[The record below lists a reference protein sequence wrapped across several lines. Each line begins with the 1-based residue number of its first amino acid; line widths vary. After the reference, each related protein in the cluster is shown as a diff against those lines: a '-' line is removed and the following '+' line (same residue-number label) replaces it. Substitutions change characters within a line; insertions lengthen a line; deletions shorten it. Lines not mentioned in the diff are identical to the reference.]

1 MYRNKKNEGSFK
13 KIKIMKLF
21 LIGTGLIGGSMS
33 KDLRNLLDK
42 IQIHGIDKNEVNIK
56 HAKNIG
62 VIDNIDCLE
71 NLNNAD
77 RVILSVPV
85 NESLKILPFILDNL
99 RKDALVWDVGSTKF
113 SLCKLVE
120 KHSKRDQFLATHPIA
135 GNEFSGPKASVE
147 NLFNGKIQILCETN
161 RTRPDLLH
169 WAESVFDS
177 LGMKIR
183 YMDPEEHDKKMAIVS
198 HLSHISSFMLG
209 KTVMESEKN
218 NQNILDFAGSGFES
232 TVRLAKSSPEMWTS
246 IFKDNS
252 KNIMEILDAYIENL
266 KQFKF
271 KIENENYS
279 DLKNQMIKTNRLK
292 KILDT
297 IKPKN

>member
-1 MYRNKKNEGSFK
+1 
-13 KIKIMKLF
+13 MKLF

-42 IQIHGIDKNEVNIK
+42 IQIHGIDKNEINIEY
-56 HAKNIG
+56 AKNIG
-62 VIDNIDCLE
+62 VIDNIDSLE
-71 NLNNAD
+71 NLNSAD

-85 NESLKILPFILDNL
+85 SESLKLLPFILDNL
-99 RKDALVWDVGSTKF
+99 KKDALVWDVGSTKF
-113 SLCKLVE
+113 SLCKSVE
-120 KHSKRDQFLATHPIA
+120 KHPKRNQFLATHPIA
-135 GNEFSGPKASVE
+135 GNEFSGPKASIK

-161 RTRPDLLH
+161 KTRPDLLQ
-169 WAESVFDS
+169 WAESIFNS

-183 YMDPEEHDKKMAIVS
+183 YMNPEDHDKKMAIVS

-246 IFKDNS
+246 IFKDNRE
-252 KNIMEILDAYIENL
+252 NILEILDAYVENL
-266 KQFKF
+266 KQFQG
-271 KIENENYS
+271 KIKNENYV
-279 DLKNQMIKTNRLK
+279 DLKSQMVKTNKLK

>member
-1 MYRNKKNEGSFK
+1 
-13 KIKIMKLF
+13 MKFF

-33 KDLRNLLDK
+33 KYLRNLLGN
-42 IQIHGIDKNEVNIK
+42 IQIHGIDKNELIVRR
-56 HAKNIG
+56 AKNIG
-62 VIDNIDCLE
+62 LIDIIDSFE
-71 NLNNAD
+71 NLNIAD

-85 NESLKILPFILDNL
+85 SESLKILPFILDNL
-99 RKDALVWDVGSTKF
+99 NKDALVWDVGSTKF

-135 GNEFSGPKASVE
+135 GNELSGPDASIE
-147 NLFNGKIQILCETN
+147 NLFNGKIQILCQTN
-161 RTRPDLLH
+161 KTRPDLLQ
-169 WAESVFDS
+169 WAESIFN
-177 LGMKIR
+177 LMGMKIR
-183 YMDPEEHDKKMAIVS
+183 YMKPEEHDKKMAIVS

-232 TVRLAKSSPEMWTS
+232 TVRLAKSSPEMWSS
-246 IFKDNS
+246 IFKDNRE
-252 KNIMEILDAYIENL
+252 NIVEILNTYIDNL
-266 KQFKF
+266 KQFQL
-271 KIENENYS
+271 KIENEDYI
-279 DLKNQMIKTNRLK
+279 DLKNQMIKTNKLK

>member
-1 MYRNKKNEGSFK
+1 
-13 KIKIMKLF
+13 MKLF

-33 KDLRNLLDK
+33 KDLRNLLDN
-42 IQIHGIDKNEVNIK
+42 IQIHGIDKNELSVK

-62 VIDNIDCLE
+62 LIDIIDSLE
-71 NLNNAD
+71 NLNIAD

-85 NESLKILPFILDNL
+85 SESLKILPFILDNL
-99 RKDALVWDVGSTKF
+99 NKDALVWDVGSTKF
-113 SLCKLVE
+113 SLCKSVE

-135 GNEFSGPKASVE
+135 GNELSGPEASIE

-161 RTRPDLLH
+161 KTRPDLLQ
-169 WAESVFDS
+169 WAESIFN
-177 LGMKIR
+177 LMGMKIR
-183 YMDPEEHDKKMAIVS
+183 YMNPEEHDKKMAIVS

-232 TVRLAKSSPEMWTS
+232 TVRLAKSSPEMWSS
-246 IFKDNS
+246 IFKDNRE
-252 KNIMEILDAYIENL
+252 NILEILNAYIENL
-266 KQFKF
+266 KQFQL
-271 KIENENYS
+271 KIENENYI
-279 DLKNQMIKTNRLK
+279 DLKSQMIKTNKLK

>member
-1 MYRNKKNEGSFK
+1 
-13 KIKIMKLF
+13 MKLF

-33 KDLRNLLDK
+33 KDLRNFLGN
-42 IQIHGIDKNEVNIK
+42 IQIHGIDKNELSVK
-56 HAKNIG
+56 RAKNIG
-62 VIDNIDCLE
+62 LIDIIDSLE
-71 NLNNAD
+71 NLNIAD

-85 NESLKILPFILDNL
+85 SESLKILPYILDNL
-99 RKDALVWDVGSTKF
+99 NKDALVWDVGSTKF

-135 GNEFSGPKASVE
+135 GNEFSGPEASIE
-147 NLFNGKIQILCETN
+147 NLFNGKIQILCQTN
-161 RTRPDLLH
+161 KTRPDLLQ
-169 WAESVFDS
+169 WAESMFN
-177 LGMKIR
+177 LMGMKIR
-183 YMDPEEHDKKMAIVS
+183 YMKPEEHDKKMAIVS

-232 TVRLAKSSPEMWTS
+232 TVRLAKSSPEMWSS
-246 IFKDNS
+246 IFKDNRE
-252 KNIMEILDAYIENL
+252 NILEILNVYIDNL
-266 KQFKF
+266 KQFQL
-271 KIENENYS
+271 KIENENYI
-279 DLKNQMIKTNRLK
+279 DLKNQMIKTNKLK

>member
-1 MYRNKKNEGSFK
+1 
-13 KIKIMKLF
+13 MKLF
-21 LIGTGLIGGSMS
+21 LIGTGLIGGSIS

-42 IQIHGIDKNEVNIK
+42 IQIHGIDKNDINIEY
-56 HAKNIG
+56 AKNIG
-62 VIDNIDCLE
+62 LIDNIDSLE
-71 NLNNAD
+71 NLNSAD

-85 NESLKILPFILDNL
+85 SESLQLLPFILDNL
-99 RKDALVWDVGSTKF
+99 HKDALVWDVGSTKF
-113 SLCKLVE
+113 SLCKSVE
-120 KHSKRDQFLATHPIA
+120 KHPKRDQFLATHPIA
-135 GNEFSGPKASVE
+135 GNEFSGPEASIK

-161 RTRPDLLH
+161 KTRPDLLQ
-169 WAESVFDS
+169 WAESIFNS
-177 LGMKIR
+177 MGMKIR
-183 YMDPEEHDKKMAIVS
+183 YMNPEEHDKKMAIVS

-246 IFKDNS
+246 IFKDNRE
-252 KNIMEILDAYIENL
+252 NILEILDTYIENL
-266 KQFKF
+266 KQFQL
-271 KIENENYS
+271 KIKNKNYI
-279 DLKNQMIKTNRLK
+279 DLKSQMIKTNKLE